1 MYSDLKKATEILLKY
16 KIHVTDPWDIVEGF
30 ENIVAEYAGSKYAVA
45 VDSCTNSMFLC
56 LKYLNASGE
65 ITVPKKTYL
74 SVPQLIIHAGCKPVF
89 KDIYEDFLAFIKDAE
104 ILIHN
109 ADFDVSFLNNELK
122 LSNIQTTLDE
132 HVSNIVDT
140 LSLARQLHPGQR
152 NSLDVL
158 TDRYN
163 ILGYDRS
170 YHGALLDSKI
180 LGEVY
185 LMMTGGQTKLDFNE
199 AIEKKELSLKEDF
212 IKNSVSLTKVVV
224 TTEEERSHQ
233 EYLNK
238 IKQNN

>member
-1 MYSDLKKATEILLKY
+1 MRQIILDTETTGLDLQSGNRIIEIGCVELIDRKFTGNEFHTFLNPERPIEPGAFKVHGVSLDSLSD
-16 KIHVTDPWDIVEGF
+16 
-30 ENIVAEYAGSKYAVA
+30 
-45 VDSCTNSMFLC
+45 
-56 LKYLNASGE
+56 
-65 ITVPKKTYL
+65 
-74 SVPQLIIHAGCKPVF
+74 KPVF

-122 LSNIQTTLDE
+122 LSNIQTTIDE

-163 ILGYDRS
+163 IEGYDRS

-185 LMMTGGQTKLDFNE
+185 LMMTGGQTKLDFND

-212 IKNSVSLTKVVV
+212 LKNSISLAKVVV

-233 EYLNK
+233 EYINK

>member
-1 MYSDLKKATEILLKY
+1 MRQIILDTETTGLDLQSGNRIIEIGCVELIDRKFTGNEFHTFLNPERPIEPGAFKVHGVSIDSLSD
-16 KIHVTDPWDIVEGF
+16 
-30 ENIVAEYAGSKYAVA
+30 
-45 VDSCTNSMFLC
+45 
-56 LKYLNASGE
+56 
-65 ITVPKKTYL
+65 
-74 SVPQLIIHAGCKPVF
+74 KPVF
-89 KDIYEDFLAFIKDAE
+89 KDIYEDFLEFIKEAE
-104 ILIHN
+104 VLIHN

-122 LSNIQTTLDE
+122 LSNIQTTIDE

-163 ILGYDRS
+163 IEGYDRS

-185 LMMTGGQTKLDFNE
+185 LMMTGGQTKLDFND

-212 IKNSVSLTKVVV
+212 IKNSISLAKVVV

-233 EYLNK
+233 EYINK

>member
-1 MYSDLKKATEILLKY
+1 MRQIVLDTETTGLDLQSGNRIIEIGCVELIDRKFTGNEFHTFLNPERPIEPGAFKVHGVSLDSLSD
-16 KIHVTDPWDIVEGF
+16 
-30 ENIVAEYAGSKYAVA
+30 
-45 VDSCTNSMFLC
+45 
-56 LKYLNASGE
+56 
-65 ITVPKKTYL
+65 
-74 SVPQLIIHAGCKPVF
+74 KPVF
-89 KDIYEDFLAFIKDAE
+89 KDIYEDFLAFIKEAE

-122 LSNIQTTLDE
+122 LLNIQTTIDE

-163 ILGYDRS
+163 IEGYDRS

-185 LMMTGGQTKLDFNE
+185 LMMTGGQTKLDFND

-212 IKNSVSLTKVVV
+212 IKNSISLAKVVV

-233 EYLNK
+233 EYINK

>member
-1 MYSDLKKATEILLKY
+1 MRQIILDTETTGLDLQSGNRIIEIGCVELIDRKFTGNEFHTFLNPERAIEPGAFKVHGVSIDSLSD
-16 KIHVTDPWDIVEGF
+16 
-30 ENIVAEYAGSKYAVA
+30 
-45 VDSCTNSMFLC
+45 
-56 LKYLNASGE
+56 
-65 ITVPKKTYL
+65 
-74 SVPQLIIHAGCKPVF
+74 KPVF

-212 IKNSVSLTKVVV
+212 IKNSVSLAKVVV

>member
-1 MYSDLKKATEILLKY
+1 MRQIILDTETTGLDLQSGNRIIEIGCVELIDRKFTGNEFHTFLNPERPIEPGAFKVHGVSLDFLSD
-16 KIHVTDPWDIVEGF
+16 
-30 ENIVAEYAGSKYAVA
+30 
-45 VDSCTNSMFLC
+45 
-56 LKYLNASGE
+56 
-65 ITVPKKTYL
+65 
-74 SVPQLIIHAGCKPVF
+74 KPVF
-89 KDIYEDFLAFIKDAE
+89 KDIYEDFLAFIKEAE

-122 LSNIQTTLDE
+122 LLNIQTTIDE

-163 ILGYDRS
+163 IEGYDRS

-185 LMMTGGQTKLDFNE
+185 LMMTGGQTKLDFND

-212 IKNSVSLTKVVV
+212 IKNSISLAKVVV

-233 EYLNK
+233 EYINK

>member
-1 MYSDLKKATEILLKY
+1 MRQIILDTETTGLDLQSGNRIIEIGCVELIDRKFTGNEFHTFLNPERPIEPGAFKVHGVSLDSLSD
-16 KIHVTDPWDIVEGF
+16 
-30 ENIVAEYAGSKYAVA
+30 
-45 VDSCTNSMFLC
+45 
-56 LKYLNASGE
+56 
-65 ITVPKKTYL
+65 
-74 SVPQLIIHAGCKPVF
+74 KPVF
-89 KDIYEDFLAFIKDAE
+89 KDIYKDFLAFIKDAE

-122 LSNIQTTLDE
+122 LSNIQTTINE

-163 ILGYDRS
+163 IEGYDRS

-185 LMMTGGQTKLDFNE
+185 LMMTGGQTKLDFND

-212 IKNSVSLTKVVV
+212 IKNSISLAKVVV

-233 EYLNK
+233 EYINK

>member
-1 MYSDLKKATEILLKY
+1 MRQIILDTETTGLDLQSGNRIIEIGCVELIDRKFTGNEFHTFLNPERAIEPGAFKVHGVSIDSLSD
-16 KIHVTDPWDIVEGF
+16 
-30 ENIVAEYAGSKYAVA
+30 
-45 VDSCTNSMFLC
+45 
-56 LKYLNASGE
+56 
-65 ITVPKKTYL
+65 
-74 SVPQLIIHAGCKPVF
+74 KPVF

-212 IKNSVSLTKVVV
+212 IKNSISLTKVVV

>member
-1 MYSDLKKATEILLKY
+1 MRQIILDTETTGLDLQSGNRIIEIGCVELIDRKFTGNEFHTFLNPERAIEPGAFKVHCVSIDSLSD
-16 KIHVTDPWDIVEGF
+16 
-30 ENIVAEYAGSKYAVA
+30 
-45 VDSCTNSMFLC
+45 
-56 LKYLNASGE
+56 
-65 ITVPKKTYL
+65 
-74 SVPQLIIHAGCKPVF
+74 KPVF